1 MLKELHLENYI
12 SIVSHLNKNQENGDI
27 TETFR
32 EIMRKEIQKIM
43 TAEKGE
49 VTRVDQQMVYY
60 NDEFI
65 WIPSE
70 LLKQILKKRNLLP
83 ARKKL
88 LTKLRERKVLV
99 TDVGFTKK
107 LMVANQRFETLQI
120 KREFFTRIGEADIV
134 ELGKEYDDG
143 F

>member
-1 MLKELHLENYI
+1 M
-12 SIVSHLNKNQENGDI
+12 
-27 TETFR
+27 R
-32 EIMRKEIQKIM
+32 EEIQKIM

-88 LTKLRERKVLV
+88 LTKLRERKVLA

>member
-1 MLKELHLENYI
+1 M
-12 SIVSHLNKNQENGDI
+12 NKNQENGDI
-27 TETFR
+27 AEIFR

-60 NDEFI
+60 NDEFL

-134 ELGKEYDDG
+134 ELGKEYDDD

>member
-1 MLKELHLENYI
+1 MQSL
-12 SIVSHLNKNQENGDI
+12 GDI
-27 TETFR
+27 K
-32 EIMRKEIQKIM
+32 KEPALRPVLI
-43 TAEKGE
+43 
-49 VTRVDQQMVYY
+49 
-60 NDEFI
+60 
-65 WIPSE
+65 
-70 LLKQILKKRNLLP
+70 LLSPCLFTKKRNLLP

>member
-1 MLKELHLENYI
+1 
-12 SIVSHLNKNQENGDI
+12 
-27 TETFR
+27 
-32 EIMRKEIQKIM
+32 MRKEIQKIM